1 MKAIITG
8 ITGQDGSFLAEL
20 LLEKGYEVWGLYRR
34 SSSPNFSRL
43 ANCLANRGFKLVEAD
58 ITDSGC
64 VTRAVKTI
72 QPDEYYN
79 LAAQSHVHTSFEQ
92 PSYTFS
98 VNFNG
103 VLNALE
109 AIRTEKPNVK
119 FYQASTSEMFGANKG
134 NRVLAPDSPATIVV
148 GYEQN
153 ENTPFAPQS
162 PYAIAKLAAHHL
174 VRNYRDSYGI
184 FACSGILFN
193 HESERRG
200 ENFVTRKITKW
211 IGGFV
216 ASGKDPNYP
225 KLHLGNL
232 DASRDWGYAKDYVK
246 AMWQMMTV
254 EKPDDYVI
262 ATNMTCTIRDFLDE
276 AFSLIEIADWSD
288 FVVVDPQFYR
298 PAEVEYLCG
307 DYAKACRVFGWH
319 PETPLPELIR
329 IMVEHDVEEA
339 RLQRSSLQTV

>member
-8 ITGQDGSFLAEL
+8 VTGQDGSFLAEL
-20 LLEKGYEVWGLYRR
+20 LLEKRYEVWGLYRR
-34 SSSPNFSRL
+34 SSNPNFSHL
-43 ANCLANRGFKLVEAD
+43 ANALDNRNFNLLEAD

-64 VTRAVKTI
+64 VTRAIKDI

-109 AIRTEKPNVK
+109 AIRTEKPDVK

-134 NRVLAPDSPATIVV
+134 NRILVPESPATIVI

-174 VRNYRDSYGI
+174 VRNYRNSYGI

-246 AMWQMMTV
+246 AMWKMMGAKT
-254 EKPDDYVI
+254 PDDYVI
-262 ATNMTCTIRDFLDE
+262 ATNFTYTIREFLDE
-276 AFSLIEIADWSD
+276 AFNFIGIQDWSS
-288 FVVVDPQFYR
+288 FVVVDPKFYR
-298 PAEVEYLCG
+298 PSEVEYLRG
-307 DYAKACRVFGWH
+307 DYTKAANTLEWY
-319 PETPLPELIR
+319 PETSFRELVE
-329 IMVEHDVEEA
+329 IMVEHDMEEA
-339 RLQRSSLQTV
+339 RLQRSSLQTI

>member
-8 ITGQDGSFLAEL
+8 VTGQDGSFLAEL
-20 LLEKGYEVWGLYRR
+20 LLEKGYEVWGFYRR

-43 ANCLANRGFKLVEAD
+43 ANVLDNENFHLLEAD

-64 VTRAVKTI
+64 VTRAIRDI

-109 AIRTEKPNVK
+109 AIRTEKPDVK
-119 FYQASTSEMFGANKG
+119 FYQASTSEMFGSNKG
-134 NRVLAPDSPATIVV
+134 KPILAADARTPLIV
-148 GYEQN
+148 GYQQN
-153 ENTPFAPQS
+153 EYTPFAPQS

-216 ASGKDPNYP
+216 ASGKDPHYP

-232 DASRDWGYAKDYVK
+232 NASRDWGYAKDYVK
-246 AMWQMMTV
+246 AMWQMMMV
-254 EKPDDYVI
+254 EKPDDYII
-262 ATNMTCTIRDFLDE
+262 ATNETFTIREFLDA
-276 AFSLIEIADWSD
+276 AFEIIGIQDWSD
-288 FVVVDPQFYR
+288 LVVVDPKFYR
-298 PAEVEYLCG
+298 PAEVEYLRG
-307 DYAKACRVFGWH
+307 DYSKAYETFGWI
-319 PETPLPELIR
+319 PETPIYRLIKV
-329 IMVEHDVEEA
+329 MVEHDVEEA
-339 RLQRSSLQTV
+339 RLQRPSLQAI